1 MKKELSPP
9 FKITNEILNFVYEIG
24 ELVGKISA
32 EKEFEK
38 NLTLRRE
45 NRIKTIYSSL
55 AIEQNTLTLEQVTDV
70 INGKRVLAPPK
81 DIKEVQNAYEIYE
94 RLEELD
100 ENSVKDLLL
109 AHKIMTSEL
118 IKESGRFRSKN
129 AGVYQG
135 DKLIHMGTL
144 PEYIPELINN
154 LFLWLKK
161 SEEHPLIKAA
171 VFHYEFEFIHPFQ
184 DGNGRIGRLWH
195 SLILSKWKKFFAW
208 LPIESLVQ
216 KCQKEYYIA
225 INNSNRD
232 GESTE
237 FILFMLKIIKET
249 LIELI
254 EIQKVT
260 DKMTD
265 KMTDKNRERI
275 KLVIKYLSQNN
286 SINNKEA
293 QNLLDISESAAKRFL
308 NKLVK
313 ENILEAVGEYK
324 ARKYIKNNKKNEM
337 E

>member
-1 MKKELSPP
+1 MKKELLPP

-94 RLEELD
+94 RLDELD

-129 AGVYQG
+129 AGVYQE

-154 LFLWLKK
+154 LFLWLKNSK
-161 SEEHPLIKAA
+161 EHPLIKAA

-208 LPIESLVQ
+208 LPIESSVQ
-216 KCQKEYYIA
+216 KYQKEYYIA

-232 GESTE
+232 GKSTE

-254 EIQKVT
+254 EIQKS
-260 DKMTD
+260 
-265 KMTDKNRERI
+265 TDKNKEKI
-275 KLVIKYLSQNN
+275 KLLIEYLGQNN

-324 ARKYIKNNKKNEM
+324 ARKYIKK
-337 E
+337 

>member
-45 NRIKTIYSSL
+45 NGIKTIYSSL

-94 RLEELD
+94 RLDELN

-154 LFLWLKK
+154 LFLWLKNSK
-161 SEEHPLIKAA
+161 EHPLIKAA

-195 SLILSKWKKFFAW
+195 SLILSKWKKIFAW
-208 LPIESLVQ
+208 LPVESLVQ
-216 KCQKEYYIA
+216 KYQKEYYIA
-225 INNSNRD
+225 INNSNRN

-237 FILFMLKIIKET
+237 FILFMLRIINET

-254 EIQKVT
+254 ET
-260 DKMTD
+260 EKMTD
-265 KMTDKNRERI
+265 KLTGKMTDKNEERT
-275 KLVIKYLSQNN
+275 KLVIKYLNQNN
-286 SINNKEA
+286 SINNKDA
-293 QNLLDISESAAKRFL
+293 KNLLDISEATARRFL

-324 ARKYIKNNKKNEM
+324 ARKYIKK
-337 E
+337 

>member
-9 FKITNEILNFVYEIG
+9 FKITNDILNLVYEIG

-70 INGKRVLAPPK
+70 INGKRVLAPLK

-94 RLEELD
+94 RLDELN
-100 ENSVKDLLL
+100 ENSMKDLLL

-154 LFLWLKK
+154 LFLWLKNSK
-161 SEEHPLIKAA
+161 EHPLIKAA

-216 KCQKEYYIA
+216 KYQKEYYII
-225 INNSNRD
+225 INNSNKD

-237 FILFMLKIIKET
+237 FILFMLEIIKET
-249 LIELI
+249 LIELV
-254 EIQKVT
+254 ETQKMT
-260 DKMTD
+260 DKVID
-265 KMTDKNRERI
+265 KMTDKNKERV
-275 KLVIKYLSQNN
+275 KLLMKYLGQND
-286 SINNKEA
+286 SISNKEA
-293 QNLLDISESAAKRFL
+293 QSLLGISEATARRFL
-308 NKLVK
+308 NSLVK
-313 ENILEAVGEYK
+313 ENLLVAVGEYK
-324 ARKYIKNNKKNEM
+324 ARKYIKK
-337 E
+337 

>member
-9 FKITNEILNFVYEIG
+9 FKITNEILNFIYEIG

-38 NLTLRRE
+38 NLTLRGE

-70 INGKRVLAPPK
+70 INGKRVLAPLK

-94 RLEELD
+94 RIDELD

-154 LFLWLKK
+154 LFLWLKNSK
-161 SEEHPLIKAA
+161 EHPLIKAA

-195 SLILSKWKKFFAW
+195 SLILSKWKKLFAW
-208 LPIESLVQ
+208 LPVESLVQ
-216 KCQKEYYIA
+216 KYQKEYYIT

-237 FILFMLKIIKET
+237 FILFMLRIINET
-249 LIELI
+249 LIELV
-254 EIQKVT
+254 ENKKT
-260 DKMTD
+260 TD
-265 KMTDKNRERI
+265 KMTDKNSERI

-286 SINNKEA
+286 SINNKET
-293 QNLLDISESAAKRFL
+293 QNLLNISEATAKRFL

-324 ARKYIKNNKKNEM
+324 ARKYIKK
-337 E
+337 

>member
-9 FKITNEILNFVYEIG
+9 FKITNDILNLVYEIG

-38 NLTLRRE
+38 NLTLRKE

-70 INGKRVLAPPK
+70 INGKRVLAPLK

-94 RLEELD
+94 RLEELN
-100 ENSVKDLLL
+100 ENSMKDLLL

-154 LFLWLKK
+154 LFLWLKNSK
-161 SEEHPLIKAA
+161 EHPLIKAA

-216 KCQKEYYIA
+216 KYQKEYYII
-225 INNSNRD
+225 INNSNKD

-237 FILFMLKIIKET
+237 FILFMLEIIKET
-249 LIELI
+249 LIELV
-254 EIQKVT
+254 ETQKMT
-260 DKMTD
+260 DKVID
-265 KMTDKNRERI
+265 KMTDKNKERV
-275 KLVIKYLSQNN
+275 KLLMKYLDQNN
-286 SINNKEA
+286 SISNKEA
-293 QNLLDISESAAKRFL
+293 QSLLGISEATARRFL
-308 NKLVK
+308 NSLVK
-313 ENILEAVGEYK
+313 ENLLVAVGEYK
-324 ARKYIKNNKKNEM
+324 ARKYIKK
-337 E
+337 

>member
-9 FKITNEILNFVYEIG
+9 FKITNDILNLVYEIG

-38 NLTLRRE
+38 NLTLRKE

-70 INGKRVLAPPK
+70 INGKRVLASLK

-100 ENSVKDLLL
+100 ENSMKDLLL

-154 LFLWLKK
+154 LFLWLKNSK
-161 SEEHPLIKAA
+161 EHPLIKAA

-216 KCQKEYYIA
+216 KYQKEYYIV
-225 INNSNRD
+225 INNSNKD

-237 FILFMLKIIKET
+237 FILFMLEIIKET
-249 LIELI
+249 LIELV
-254 EIQKVT
+254 ETQKMT
-260 DKMTD
+260 DKVID
-265 KMTDKNRERI
+265 KMTDKNKERV
-275 KLVIKYLSQNN
+275 KLLMKYLGQND
-286 SINNKEA
+286 SISNKEA
-293 QNLLDISESAAKRFL
+293 QSLLGISEATARRFL
-308 NKLVK
+308 NSLVK
-313 ENILEAVGEYK
+313 ENLLVAVGEYK
-324 ARKYIKNNKKNEM
+324 ARKYIKK
-337 E
+337 

>member
-9 FKITNEILNFVYEIG
+9 FKITNETLNFIYEIG

-32 EKEFEK
+32 KKEFEK
-38 NLTLRRE
+38 NLILRRE

-55 AIEQNTLTLEQVTDV
+55 AIEQNTLTLGQVTDV

-94 RLEELD
+94 RLDELN

-154 LFLWLKK
+154 LFLWLKNSK
-161 SEEHPLIKAA
+161 EHPLIKAA

-195 SLILSKWKKFFAW
+195 SLILSKWKKIFAW
-208 LPIESLVQ
+208 LPVESLVQ
-216 KCQKEYYIA
+216 KYQKEYYIA
-225 INNSNRD
+225 INNSNRN

-237 FILFMLKIIKET
+237 FILFMLRIINET

-254 EIQKVT
+254 ET
-260 DKMTD
+260 EKMTD
-265 KMTDKNRERI
+265 KLTGKMTDKNEERT
-275 KLVIKYLSQNN
+275 KLVIKYLNQNN
-286 SINNKEA
+286 SINNKDA
-293 QNLLDISESAAKRFL
+293 KNLLDISEATARRFL

-324 ARKYIKNNKKNEM
+324 ARKYIKK
-337 E
+337 

>member
-9 FKITNEILNFVYEIG
+9 FKITNDILNLVYEIG

-38 NLTLRRE
+38 NLTLRKE

-70 INGKRVLAPPK
+70 INGKRVLAPLK

-94 RLEELD
+94 RLDELN
-100 ENSVKDLLL
+100 ENSMKDLLL

-154 LFLWLKK
+154 LFLWLKNSK
-161 SEEHPLIKAA
+161 EHPLIKAA

-216 KCQKEYYIA
+216 KYQKEYYMA
-225 INNSNRD
+225 INNLNKD

-237 FILFMLKIIKET
+237 FILFMLEIIKET
-249 LIELI
+249 LIELV
-254 EIQKVT
+254 ETQKMT
-260 DKMTD
+260 DKVID
-265 KMTDKNRERI
+265 KMTDKNKERV
-275 KLVIKYLSQNN
+275 KLLMKYLGQND
-286 SINNKEA
+286 SISNKEA
-293 QNLLDISESAAKRFL
+293 QSLLGISEATARRFL
-308 NKLVK
+308 NSLVK
-313 ENILEAVGEYK
+313 ENLLVAVGEYK
-324 ARKYIKNNKKNEM
+324 ARKYIKK
-337 E
+337 

>member
-9 FKITNEILNFVYEIG
+9 FKITNEILNFIYEIG

-70 INGKRVLAPPK
+70 INGKRVLAPLK

-94 RLEELD
+94 RIDELD
-100 ENSVKDLLL
+100 ENSVNDLLL

-118 IKESGRFRSKN
+118 IKESGRFRCKN

-154 LFLWLKK
+154 LFLWLKNSK
-161 SEEHPLIKAA
+161 EHPLIKTA

-195 SLILSKWKKFFAW
+195 SLILSKWKKIFAW

-216 KCQKEYYIA
+216 KYQKEYYIA
-225 INNSNRD
+225 INNSNRN

-237 FILFMLKIIKET
+237 FILFMLRIINET
-249 LIELI
+249 LIELV
-254 EIQKVT
+254 ENKKT
-260 DKMTD
+260 TD

-275 KLVIKYLSQNN
+275 KALIKYLGQND
-286 SINNKEA
+286 SISNKEA
-293 QNLLDISESAAKRFL
+293 QSLLGISEATAKRFL
-308 NKLVK
+308 NNLVK
-313 ENILEAVGEYK
+313 ENLLEAVGEYK
-324 ARKYIKNNKKNEM
+324 ARKYIKK
-337 E
+337 

>member
-9 FKITNEILNFVYEIG
+9 FKITNDILNLVYEIG

-38 NLTLRRE
+38 NLTLRKE

-70 INGKRVLAPPK
+70 INGKRVLAPLK

-94 RLEELD
+94 RLDELN
-100 ENSVKDLLL
+100 ENSMKDLLL

-135 DKLIHMGTL
+135 EKLIHMGTL

-154 LFLWLKK
+154 LFLWLKNSK
-161 SEEHPLIKAA
+161 EHPLIKAA

-216 KCQKEYYIA
+216 KYQKEYYIV
-225 INNSNRD
+225 INNSNKD

-237 FILFMLKIIKET
+237 FILFMLEIIKET
-249 LIELI
+249 LIELV
-254 EIQKVT
+254 ETQKMT
-260 DKMTD
+260 DKVID
-265 KMTDKNRERI
+265 KMTDKNKERV
-275 KLVIKYLSQNN
+275 KLLMKYLDQNN
-286 SINNKEA
+286 SISNKEA
-293 QNLLDISESAAKRFL
+293 QSLLGISEATARRFL
-308 NKLVK
+308 NSLVK
-313 ENILEAVGEYK
+313 ENLLVAVGEYK
-324 ARKYIKNNKKNEM
+324 ARKYIKK
-337 E
+337 

>member
-9 FKITNEILNFVYEIG
+9 FKITNDILNLVYEIG

-38 NLTLRRE
+38 NLTLRKE

-70 INGKRVLAPPK
+70 INGKRVLAPLK

-94 RLEELD
+94 RLEELN
-100 ENSVKDLLL
+100 ENSMKDLLL

-135 DKLIHMGTL
+135 EKLIHMGTL

-154 LFLWLKK
+154 LFLWLKNSK
-161 SEEHPLIKAA
+161 EHPLIKAA

-216 KCQKEYYIA
+216 KYQKEYYIV
-225 INNSNRD
+225 INNSNKD

-237 FILFMLKIIKET
+237 FILFMLEIIKET
-249 LIELI
+249 LIELV
-254 EIQKVT
+254 ETQKMT
-260 DKMTD
+260 DKVID
-265 KMTDKNRERI
+265 KMTDKNKERV
-275 KLVIKYLSQNN
+275 KLLMKYLDQND
-286 SINNKEA
+286 SISNKEA
-293 QNLLDISESAAKRFL
+293 QSLLGISEATARRFL
-308 NKLVK
+308 NSLVK
-313 ENILEAVGEYK
+313 ENLLVAVGEYK
-324 ARKYIKNNKKNEM
+324 ARKYIKK
-337 E
+337 

>member
-9 FKITNEILNFVYEIG
+9 FKITNDILNLVYEIG

-38 NLTLRRE
+38 NLTLRKE

-70 INGKRVLAPPK
+70 INGKRVLAPLK

-94 RLEELD
+94 RLDELN
-100 ENSVKDLLL
+100 ENSMKDLLL

-154 LFLWLKK
+154 LFLWLKNSK
-161 SEEHPLIKAA
+161 EHPLIKAA

-216 KCQKEYYIA
+216 KYQKEYYIA
-225 INNSNRD
+225 INNSNKD

-237 FILFMLKIIKET
+237 CILFMLEIIKET
-249 LIELI
+249 LIELV
-254 EIQKVT
+254 EKQKMT
-260 DKMTD
+260 DKVID
-265 KMTDKNRERI
+265 KMTDKNKERV
-275 KLVIKYLSQNN
+275 KLLMKYLDQND
-286 SINNKEA
+286 SIGNKEA
-293 QNLLDISESAAKRFL
+293 QSLLGISEATARRFL
-308 NKLVK
+308 NSLVK
-313 ENILEAVGEYK
+313 ENLLVAVGEYK
-324 ARKYIKNNKKNEM
+324 ARKYIKK
-337 E
+337 

>member
-1 MKKELSPP
+1 M
-9 FKITNEILNFVYEIG
+9 
-24 ELVGKISA
+24 
-32 EKEFEK
+32 
-38 NLTLRRE
+38 TLRRE
-45 NRIKTIYSSL
+45 NRIKTIYSLL

-70 INGKRVLAPPK
+70 INGKRVLAPLK

-94 RLEELD
+94 RIDELD

-154 LFLWLKK
+154 LFLWLKN
-161 SEEHPLIKAA
+161 SEEHPLIKVA

-216 KCQKEYYIA
+216 KYQKEYYIA

-260 DKMTD
+260 DKV
-265 KMTDKNRERI
+265 TDKNKEKI
-275 KLVIKYLSQNN
+275 KSLIEYLGQNN

-324 ARKYIKNNKKNEM
+324 ARKYIKK
-337 E
+337 

>member
-9 FKITNEILNFVYEIG
+9 FKITNEILNFIYEIG

-32 EKEFEK
+32 EKKFEK

-70 INGKRVLAPPK
+70 INGKRVLAPLK

-94 RLEELD
+94 RLDELN

-154 LFLWLKK
+154 LFLWFKNSK
-161 SEEHPLIKAA
+161 EHPLIKAA

-195 SLILSKWKKFFAW
+195 SLILSKWKKIFAW
-208 LPIESLVQ
+208 LPVESLVQ
-216 KCQKEYYIA
+216 KYQKEYYIA
-225 INNSNRD
+225 INNSNRN

-237 FILFMLKIIKET
+237 FILFMLRIINET

-254 EIQKVT
+254 ET
-260 DKMTD
+260 EKMTD
-265 KMTDKNRERI
+265 KLTGKMTDKNEERT
-275 KLVIKYLSQNN
+275 KLVIKYLNQNN
-286 SINNKEA
+286 SINNKDA
-293 QNLLDISESAAKRFL
+293 KNLLDISEATARRFL

-324 ARKYIKNNKKNEM
+324 ARKYIKK
-337 E
+337 

>member
-9 FKITNEILNFVYEIG
+9 FKITNEILNFIYEIG

-70 INGKRVLAPPK
+70 INGKRVLAPLK

-94 RLEELD
+94 RLDELN

-154 LFLWLKK
+154 LFLWLKNSK
-161 SEEHPLIKAA
+161 EHPLIKAA

-195 SLILSKWKKFFAW
+195 SLILSKWKKIFAW
-208 LPIESLVQ
+208 LPVESLVQ
-216 KCQKEYYIA
+216 KYQKEYYIA
-225 INNSNRD
+225 INNSNRN

-237 FILFMLKIIKET
+237 FILFMLRIINET

-254 EIQKVT
+254 ET
-260 DKMTD
+260 EKMTD
-265 KMTDKNRERI
+265 KLTGKMTDKNEERT
-275 KLVIKYLSQNN
+275 KLVIKYLNQNN
-286 SINNKEA
+286 SINNKDA
-293 QNLLDISESAAKRFL
+293 KNLLDISEATARRFL

-324 ARKYIKNNKKNEM
+324 ARKYIKK
-337 E
+337 

>member
-9 FKITNEILNFVYEIG
+9 FKITNDILNLVYEIG

-38 NLTLRRE
+38 NLTLRKE

-70 INGKRVLAPPK
+70 INGKRVLAPLK

-100 ENSVKDLLL
+100 ENSMKDLLL

-135 DKLIHMGTL
+135 EKLIHMGTL

-154 LFLWLKK
+154 LFLWLKNSK
-161 SEEHPLIKAA
+161 EHPLIKAA

-216 KCQKEYYIA
+216 KYQKEYYIV
-225 INNSNRD
+225 INNSNKD

-237 FILFMLKIIKET
+237 FILFMLEIIKET
-249 LIELI
+249 LIELV
-254 EIQKVT
+254 EKQKMT
-260 DKMTD
+260 DKVID
-265 KMTDKNRERI
+265 KMTDKNKERV
-275 KLVIKYLSQNN
+275 KLLMKYLGQND
-286 SINNKEA
+286 SISNKEA
-293 QNLLDISESAAKRFL
+293 QSLLGISEATAKRFL
-308 NKLVK
+308 NSLVK
-313 ENILEAVGEYK
+313 ENLLVAVGEYK
-324 ARKYIKNNKKNEM
+324 ARKYIKK
-337 E
+337 

>member
-94 RLEELD
+94 RLDELN

-154 LFLWLKK
+154 LFLWLKNSK
-161 SEEHPLIKAA
+161 EHPLIKAA

-195 SLILSKWKKFFAW
+195 SLILSKWKKIFAW
-208 LPIESLVQ
+208 LPVESLVQ
-216 KCQKEYYIA
+216 KYQKEYYIT

-237 FILFMLKIIKET
+237 FILFMLRIINET
-249 LIELI
+249 LIELV
-254 EIQKVT
+254 ENKKT
-260 DKMTD
+260 TD

-286 SINNKEA
+286 SINNKET
-293 QNLLDISESAAKRFL
+293 QNLLNISEATAKRFL

-324 ARKYIKNNKKNEM
+324 ARKYIKK
-337 E
+337 